1 MGVCVIMKFDFQEY
15 KEQRDLIEFDQKF
28 TKLCE
33 SIISAGITFDEF
45 WTQHGLPVLL
55 ESNNYPDEEKLLVEF
70 NWGMF
75 DPRTWGTPAQA
86 PNQAPNQAQ
95 TPQQTPQLDPIKQQK
110 LDNFQKK
117 VDQQIGVI
125 KQRFNVSMKDFLKAV
140 TDDAKTQ
147 SDPHM
152 WQIAKSFHKKIMDTA
167 KPVMDEFQMK
177 AKFGKAGY
185 ADQFNQQAGAM
196 QSNQQAQRTNDMKQR
211 LSQKFGNQQAQPTF
225 GGNQQPPQ
233 DPTQPPQEPIY
244 PLNRNKWR
252 NAQ

>member
-1 MGVCVIMKFDFQEY
+1 MKFDFQEY

-33 SIISAGITFDEF
+33 SIVISGITFDEF
-45 WTQHGLPVLL
+45 WEQHGLPVLL

-75 DPRTWGTPAQA
+75 NPMNWGTPAPAQA
-86 PNQAPNQAQ
+86 PQQAQ
-95 TPQQTPQLDPIKQQK
+95 PLDPAKQQK
-110 LDNFQKK
+110 LDKFQKK
-117 VDQQIGVI
+117 IDQQIGVI

-185 ADQFNQQAGAM
+185 TDQF
-196 QSNQQAQRTNDMKQR
+196 SQQAQLMKTHQQNDRTNNMVKR
-211 LSQKFGNQQAQPTF
+211 YNQQFRDQQKNQSVPQTF

-233 DPTQPPQEPIY
+233 EPQEPMY